1 MVKQALRLNP
11 SLAHDELIEMCG
23 VLWNGAVHEQRMA
36 AVEVL
41 VARPESGDLERHV
54 VDRRSAREAKTWAL
68 VDDLARKVVASLAVH
83 DACVLDT
90 LDRWVVDRD
99 FWVRRAAVLALGQ
112 LLGQGRGLDRFL
124 RYATSYSVKP
134 SSSSARRSVGWRVRL
149 VAAIQ
154 VKCRSGCV
162 AILSE

>member
-11 SLAHDELIEMCG
+11 SLAHDELIEMRG

-41 VARPESGDLERHV
+41 VARPDLVTSSDMSWIEGLL
-54 VDRRSAREAKTWAL
+54 REAKTWAL

-99 FWVRRAAVLALGQ
+99 FWIRRAAVLALSQ
-112 LLGQGRGLDRFL
+112 LPGQGRGLDRFL

-134 SSSSARRSVGWRVRL
+134 SSSSAKRSVGWRVRS

-154 VKCRSGCV
+154 AKCRSGCV